1 MTQIELFNR
10 SGKVVGQVDLRD
22 EIFAQQVNGPIMHQ
36 AVLVY
41 QNSLRSG
48 TAATKTRGLVRGGG
62 RKPWRQKGT
71 GRARAGSSRSPIWRG
86 GGVIFGPGGRSYE
99 ISMPRKMR
107 RAALLS
113 ALSLRALENKVKV
126 VDEFTLEAPKTKE
139 AAGLLKSLNAENA
152 LLVVERGNA
161 NALLSA
167 ANLPKVSQVEA
178 DSLNTYDVLRH
189 ENLVLTKQALDY
201 LEEVLINA

>member
-1 MTQIELFNR
+1 
-10 SGKVVGQVDLRD
+10 K
-22 EIFAQQVNGPIMHQ
+22 
-36 AVLVY
+36 
-41 QNSLRSG
+41 
-48 TAATKTRGLVRGGG
+48 
-62 RKPWRQKGT
+62 
-71 GRARAGSSRSPIWRG
+71 
-86 GGVIFGPGGRSYE
+86 
-99 ISMPRKMR
+99 KMR

-126 VDEFTLEAPKTKE
+126 VDELALEKPKTKE
-139 AAGLLKSLNAENA
+139 VAGMLKCLSAENA

-167 ANLPKVSQVEA
+167 ANLPKVSPVEA
-178 DSLNTYDVLRH
+178 DSLNTYNVLRH